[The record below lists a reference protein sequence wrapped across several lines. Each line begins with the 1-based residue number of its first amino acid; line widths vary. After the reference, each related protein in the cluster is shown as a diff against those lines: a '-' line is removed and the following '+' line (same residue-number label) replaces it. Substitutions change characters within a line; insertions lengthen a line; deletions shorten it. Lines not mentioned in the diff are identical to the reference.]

1 MPDGSAVVQAR
12 STSAKGR
19 ITVRRYSSPEATMSN
34 KRRSAWA
41 RSYPS
46 SELEVL
52 VKMLRDLMNADKVG
66 VRISPGE

>member
-1 MPDGSAVVQAR
+1 
-12 STSAKGR
+12 
-19 ITVRRYSSPEATMSN
+19 MSN
-34 KRRSAWA
+34 KRRSARA

-52 VKMLRDLMNADKVG
+52 FKMLRDLMNADKFG